1 MECVYQPPDFIFL
14 KISKFRRLSFR
25 KRPHPSPCIIGWGLT
40 IAVCGIQSRFQN
52 RQYAICAGPSPTPR
66 FICVGWFTKV
76 LFCSLGGPKPG
87 RRSEEHTSELPSLMR
102 HSYAVYCLKKK

>member
-52 RQYAICAGPSPTPR
+52 SQYAICAGPSPTPR
-66 FICVGWFTKV
+66 FICVG
-76 LFCSLGGPKPG
+76 
-87 RRSEEHTSELPSLMR
+87 RSEEHKSELQSLMR
-102 HSYAVYCLKKK
+102 ISYAGLCLKKKKQIKNNATQY